1 MTDFEIKQQ
10 SGVDKIGSSIS
21 VDSDFQDFRYFPK
34 YLDNS
39 SADKLLETLLERN
52 QWEREILKIY
62 GKSISAPRL
71 TSWFSDP
78 MVSYRYSGKK
88 RFGKPLTPELF
99 QLRQILNAHLN
110 VHFNFVL
117 ANFYRDGKDYVGW
130 HADDEPDLGSRPLI
144 ASISLGESRRFRV
157 RHNSRKVT
165 ESIDLVHGSLLI
177 MRGQSQSH
185 FKHCLAK
192 TKRLVNSRIN
202 LTFRTIQSI
211 V

>member
-1 MTDFEIKQQ
+1 MAQFEIKQQ
-10 SGVDKIGSSIS
+10 SSANENGSSIS
-21 VDSDFQDFRYFPK
+21 VDSDFQDFSYFPK

-39 SADKLLETLLERN
+39 SSDKLLETLLERN
-52 QWEREILKIY
+52 QWEREIFKIY

-88 RFGKPLTPELF
+88 RFGKPFTPELF
-99 QLRQILNAHLN
+99 QLRQILNARLN

-130 HADDEPDLGSRPLI
+130 HADNEPDLGSRPLI

>member
-1 MTDFEIKQQ
+1 MAQFEIKQQ
-10 SGVDKIGSSIS
+10 SSANENGSSIS
-21 VDSDFQDFRYFPK
+21 VDSDFQDFSYFPK

-39 SADKLLETLLERN
+39 SADKLFETLLERN

-88 RFGKPLTPELF
+88 RIGKPFTPELF
-99 QLRQILNAHLN
+99 QLRQILNARLN

>member
-1 MTDFEIKQQ
+1 MAQFEIKQQ
-10 SGVDKIGSSIS
+10 SSANENGSSIS
-21 VDSDFQDFRYFPK
+21 VDSDFQDFSYFTK

-39 SADKLLETLLERN
+39 SSDKLLETLLERN
-52 QWEREILKIY
+52 QWEREIFKIY

-88 RFGKPLTPELF
+88 RIGKPFTPELF
-99 QLRQILNAHLN
+99 QLRQILNARLN

-165 ESIDLVHGSLLI
+165 ESIDLVH
-177 MRGQSQSH
+177 
-185 FKHCLAK
+185 
-192 TKRLVNSRIN
+192 
-202 LTFRTIQSI
+202 
-211 V
+211 

>member
-1 MTDFEIKQQ
+1 VAQFEIKQQ
-10 SGVDKIGSSIS
+10 SSANENGSSIS
-21 VDSDFQDFRYFPK
+21 VDSDFQDFSYFPK

-39 SADKLLETLLERN
+39 SSDKLLETLLERN
-52 QWEREILKIY
+52 QWEREIFKIY

-88 RFGKPLTPELF
+88 RFGKPFTPELV
-99 QLRQILNAHLN
+99 QLRQILNARLN

>member
-1 MTDFEIKQQ
+1 MAQFEIKQQ
-10 SGVDKIGSSIS
+10 SSANENGSSIS
-21 VDSDFQDFRYFPK
+21 VDSDFQDFSYFPK

-39 SADKLLETLLERN
+39 SSDKLLETLLERN
-52 QWEREILKIY
+52 QWEREIFKIY

-88 RFGKPLTPELF
+88 RIGKSFTPELF

-130 HADDEPDLGSRPLI
+130 HADDEPDLGTRPLI

>member
-1 MTDFEIKQQ
+1 MAQFEIKQQ
-10 SGVDKIGSSIS
+10 SSANENGSSIS

-39 SADKLLETLLERN
+39 SADKLLETLLERT

-88 RFGKPLTPELF
+88 RFGKPFTPELF
-99 QLRQILNAHLN
+99 QLRQILNARLN

>member
-1 MTDFEIKQQ
+1 MAQFEIKQQ
-10 SGVDKIGSSIS
+10 SGANENGSSII
-21 VDSDFQDFRYFPK
+21 VDSDFQDFSYFPK

-39 SADKLLETLLERN
+39 SSDKLLETLLERN
-52 QWEREILKIY
+52 QWEREIFKIY

-88 RFGKPLTPELF
+88 RIGKPFTPELF
-99 QLRQILNAHLN
+99 QLRQILNARLN

-144 ASISLGESRRFRV
+144 ASVSLGESRRFRV

>member
-1 MTDFEIKQQ
+1 MAQFEIKQQ
-10 SGVDKIGSSIS
+10 SSANENGSSIS
-21 VDSDFQDFRYFPK
+21 VDSDFQDFSYFPK

-39 SADKLLETLLERN
+39 SSDKLLETLLERN
-52 QWEREILKIY
+52 QWEREIFKIY

-88 RFGKPLTPELF
+88 RFGKPFTPELF
-99 QLRQILNAHLN
+99 QLRQILNARLN

-144 ASISLGESRRFRV
+144 ASVSLGESRRFRV

>member
-1 MTDFEIKQQ
+1 MTDIEIKQQ

-39 SADKLLETLLERN
+39 SADKLLETLLERT

-88 RFGKPLTPELF
+88 RFGKPFTPELF
-99 QLRQILNAHLN
+99 QLRQILNARLN

>member
-1 MTDFEIKQQ
+1 MAQFEIKQQ
-10 SGVDKIGSSIS
+10 SGVDKFGSSIS
-21 VDSDFQDFRYFPK
+21 VDSDFQDFSYFPK

-39 SADKLLETLLERN
+39 SSDKLLETLLERN
-52 QWEREILKIY
+52 QWEREIFKIY

-88 RFGKPLTPELF
+88 RIGKPFTPELF

>member
-1 MTDFEIKQQ
+1 MAQFEIKQQ
-10 SGVDKIGSSIS
+10 SSANENGSSIS
-21 VDSDFQDFRYFPK
+21 VDSDFQDFSYFPK

-39 SADKLLETLLERN
+39 SSDKLLETLLERN
-52 QWEREILKIY
+52 QWEREIFKIY

-99 QLRQILNAHLN
+99 QLRQILNARLN

-192 TKRLVNSRIN
+192 TKRLVNGRIN

>member
-1 MTDFEIKQQ
+1 MAQFEIKQQ
-10 SGVDKIGSSIS
+10 SGANENGSSIS
-21 VDSDFQDFRYFPK
+21 VDSDFQDFSYFPK

-39 SADKLLETLLERN
+39 SSDKLLETLLERN
-52 QWEREILKIY
+52 QWEREIFKIY

-88 RFGKPLTPELF
+88 RFGKPFTPELV
-99 QLRQILNAHLN
+99 QLRQILNARLN

>member
-10 SGVDKIGSSIS
+10 SGVDKFGSSIS

-39 SADKLLETLLERN
+39 SADKLLETLLERT

-88 RFGKPLTPELF
+88 RFGKPFTPELF
-99 QLRQILNAHLN
+99 QLRQILNARLN

-144 ASISLGESRRFRV
+144 ASVSLGESRRFRV

>member
-1 MTDFEIKQQ
+1 MTDIEIKQQ

-39 SADKLLETLLERN
+39 SADKLLETLLERT

-88 RFGKPLTPELF
+88 RFGKPFTPELF
-99 QLRQILNAHLN
+99 QLRQILNARLN

-144 ASISLGESRRFRV
+144 ASVSLGESRRFRV

-177 MRGQSQSH
+177 MRGKSQSH

>member
-1 MTDFEIKQQ
+1 MAQFEIKQQ
-10 SGVDKIGSSIS
+10 SSANENGSSIS
-21 VDSDFQDFRYFPK
+21 VDSDFQDFSYFPK

-39 SADKLLETLLERN
+39 SSDKLLETLLERN
-52 QWEREILKIY
+52 QWEREIFKIY

-88 RFGKPLTPELF
+88 RFGKPFTPELF
-99 QLRQILNAHLN
+99 QLRQILNARLN

-157 RHNSRKVT
+157 RHNSRKAT

>member
-1 MTDFEIKQQ
+1 MAQFEIKQQ
-10 SGVDKIGSSIS
+10 SSANENGSSIS
-21 VDSDFQDFRYFPK
+21 VDSDFQDFSYFPK

-39 SADKLLETLLERN
+39 SSDKLLETLLERN
-52 QWEREILKIY
+52 QWEREIFKIY

-88 RFGKPLTPELF
+88 RFGKPELF
-99 QLRQILNAHLN
+99 QLRQILNARLN

>member
-1 MTDFEIKQQ
+1 MAQFEIKQQ
-10 SGVDKIGSSIS
+10 SSANENGSSIS
-21 VDSDFQDFRYFPK
+21 VDSDFQDFSYFPK

-39 SADKLLETLLERN
+39 SSDKLLETLLERN
-52 QWEREILKIY
+52 QWEREIFKIY

-99 QLRQILNAHLN
+99 QLRQILNARLN

>member
-1 MTDFEIKQQ
+1 MAQFEIKQQ
-10 SGVDKIGSSIS
+10 SSANENGSSIS
-21 VDSDFQDFRYFPK
+21 VDSDFQDFSYFPK

-39 SADKLLETLLERN
+39 SSDKLLETLLERN

-88 RFGKPLTPELF
+88 RIGKPFTPELF
-99 QLRQILNAHLN
+99 QLRQILNARLN

>member
-1 MTDFEIKQQ
+1 MAQFEIKQQ
-10 SGVDKIGSSIS
+10 SSANENGSSIS

-52 QWEREILKIY
+52 QWEREIFKIY

-88 RFGKPLTPELF
+88 RIGKPFTPELF

>member
-1 MTDFEIKQQ
+1 MAQFEIKQQ

-39 SADKLLETLLERN
+39 SADKLLETLLERT

-88 RFGKPLTPELF
+88 RFGKPFTPELF
-99 QLRQILNAHLN
+99 QLRQILNARLN

>member
-10 SGVDKIGSSIS
+10 SGVDKFGSSIS

-39 SADKLLETLLERN
+39 SADKLLETLLERT

-88 RFGKPLTPELF
+88 RFGKPFTPELF
-99 QLRQILNAHLN
+99 QLRQILNARLN

>member
-1 MTDFEIKQQ
+1 MTDFVIKQQ
-10 SGVDKIGSSIS
+10 SGVDKFGSSIS

-39 SADKLLETLLERN
+39 SADKLLETLLERT

-88 RFGKPLTPELF
+88 RFGKPFTPELF
-99 QLRQILNAHLN
+99 QLRQILNARLN

>member
-1 MTDFEIKQQ
+1 MAQFEIKQQ
-10 SGVDKIGSSIS
+10 SSANENGSSIS
-21 VDSDFQDFRYFPK
+21 VDSDFQDFSYFPK

-39 SADKLLETLLERN
+39 SSDKLLETLLERT

-88 RFGKPLTPELF
+88 RIGKPFTPELF
-99 QLRQILNAHLN
+99 QLRQILNARLN

>member
-1 MTDFEIKQQ
+1 VAQFEIKQQ
-10 SGVDKIGSSIS
+10 SSANENGSSIS
-21 VDSDFQDFRYFPK
+21 VDSDFQDFSYFPK

-39 SADKLLETLLERN
+39 SSDKLLETLLERN
-52 QWEREILKIY
+52 QWEREIFKIY

-88 RFGKPLTPELF
+88 RIGKPFTPELF
-99 QLRQILNAHLN
+99 QLRQILNARLN

>member
-39 SADKLLETLLERN
+39 SADKLLETLLERT

-78 MVSYRYSGKK
+78 MVSYRYSGRK
-88 RFGKPLTPELF
+88 RFGKPFTPELF
-99 QLRQILNAHLN
+99 QLRQILNARLN

-117 ANFYRDGKDYVGW
+117 AN
-130 HADDEPDLGSRPLI
+130 P
-144 ASISLGESRRFRV
+144 SLYF
-157 RHNSRKVT
+157 
-165 ESIDLVHGSLLI
+165 
-177 MRGQSQSH
+177 
-185 FKHCLAK
+185 C
-192 TKRLVNSRIN
+192 
-202 LTFRTIQSI
+202 
-211 V
+211 

>member
-10 SGVDKIGSSIS
+10 SGIDKIGSSIS

-39 SADKLLETLLERN
+39 SADKLLETLLERT

-62 GKSISAPRL
+62 GKSISAP
-71 TSWFSDP
+71 
-78 MVSYRYSGKK
+78 
-88 RFGKPLTPELF
+88 
-99 QLRQILNAHLN
+99 QILNARLN

-144 ASISLGESRRFRV
+144 ASVSLGESRRFRV

-177 MRGQSQSH
+177 MRGKSQSH

>member
-1 MTDFEIKQQ
+1 MAQFEIKQQ
-10 SGVDKIGSSIS
+10 SSANENGSSIS
-21 VDSDFQDFRYFPK
+21 VDSDFQDFSYFPK

-39 SADKLLETLLERN
+39 SSDKLLETLLERN
-52 QWEREILKIY
+52 QWEREIFKIY

-88 RFGKPLTPELF
+88 RFGKPFTPELF
-99 QLRQILNAHLN
+99 QLRQILNARLN

-130 HADDEPDLGSRPLI
+130 HADDEPDLGTRPLI

>member
-1 MTDFEIKQQ
+1 MAQFEIKQK
-10 SGVDKIGSSIS
+10 SGANENGSSIC
-21 VDSDFQDFRYFPK
+21 VDSDFQDFSYFPK

-39 SADKLLETLLERN
+39 SSDKLLETLLERN

-88 RFGKPLTPELF
+88 RFGKPFTPELF
-99 QLRQILNAHLN
+99 QLRQILNARLN

-144 ASISLGESRRFRV
+144 ASVSLGESRRFRV

>member
-1 MTDFEIKQQ
+1 MAQFEIKQQ
-10 SGVDKIGSSIS
+10 SSANENGSSIS
-21 VDSDFQDFRYFPK
+21 VDSDFQDFSYFPK

-39 SADKLLETLLERN
+39 SSDKLLETLLERN
-52 QWEREILKIY
+52 QWEREIFKIY

-88 RFGKPLTPELF
+88 RIGKPFTPELF
-99 QLRQILNAHLN
+99 QLRQILNARLN

>member
-1 MTDFEIKQQ
+1 MAQFEIKQQ
-10 SGVDKIGSSIS
+10 SSANENGSSIS
-21 VDSDFQDFRYFPK
+21 VDSDFQDFSYFPK

-39 SADKLLETLLERN
+39 SSDKLLETLLERN
-52 QWEREILKIY
+52 QWEREIFKIY

-88 RFGKPLTPELF
+88 RFGKPFTPELF
-99 QLRQILNAHLN
+99 QLRQILNARLN

>member
-1 MTDFEIKQQ
+1 M
-10 SGVDKIGSSIS
+10 
-21 VDSDFQDFRYFPK
+21 
-34 YLDNS
+34 
-39 SADKLLETLLERN
+39 
-52 QWEREILKIY
+52 
-62 GKSISAPRL
+62 
-71 TSWFSDP
+71 
-78 MVSYRYSGKK
+78 
-88 RFGKPLTPELF
+88 TPELF
-99 QLRQILNAHLN
+99 QLRQILNARLN

>member
-1 MTDFEIKQQ
+1 
-10 SGVDKIGSSIS
+10 
-21 VDSDFQDFRYFPK
+21 
-34 YLDNS
+34 
-39 SADKLLETLLERN
+39 
-52 QWEREILKIY
+52 
-62 GKSISAPRL
+62 
-71 TSWFSDP
+71 

-88 RFGKPLTPELF
+88 RIGKPFTPELF
-99 QLRQILNAHLN
+99 QLRQILNARLN

-144 ASISLGESRRFRV
+144 ASISLGESSRFRV

>member
-10 SGVDKIGSSIS
+10 SGVDKFGSSIS

-39 SADKLLETLLERN
+39 SADKLLETLLERT

-88 RFGKPLTPELF
+88 RIGKPFTPELF
-99 QLRQILNAHLN
+99 QLRQILNARLN

>member
-1 MTDFEIKQQ
+1 MAQFEIKQQ
-10 SGVDKIGSSIS
+10 SGVDKFGSSIS
-21 VDSDFQDFRYFPK
+21 VDSDFQDFSYFPK

-39 SADKLLETLLERN
+39 SSDKLLETLLERN
-52 QWEREILKIY
+52 QWEREIFKIY

-88 RFGKPLTPELF
+88 RIGKPFTPELF
-99 QLRQILNAHLN
+99 QLRQILNARLN

-144 ASISLGESRRFRV
+144 ASVSLGESRRFRV

>member
-1 MTDFEIKQQ
+1 MTDIEIKQQ

-39 SADKLLETLLERN
+39 SADKLLETLLERT

-88 RFGKPLTPELF
+88 RFGKPFTPELF
-99 QLRQILNAHLN
+99 QLRQILNARLN

-144 ASISLGESRRFRV
+144 ASVSLGESRRFRV

>member
-1 MTDFEIKQQ
+1 MAQFEIKQQ
-10 SGVDKIGSSIS
+10 SSANENGSSIS
-21 VDSDFQDFRYFPK
+21 VDSDFQDFSYFPK

-52 QWEREILKIY
+52 QWEREIFKIY

-88 RFGKPLTPELF
+88 RIGKPFTPELF
-99 QLRQILNAHLN
+99 QLRQILNARLN

>member
-1 MTDFEIKQQ
+1 M
-10 SGVDKIGSSIS
+10 
-21 VDSDFQDFRYFPK
+21 
-34 YLDNS
+34 
-39 SADKLLETLLERN
+39 ADKLLETLLERN
-52 QWEREILKIY
+52 QWEREIFKIY

-88 RFGKPLTPELF
+88 RIGNPFTPELF
-99 QLRQILNAHLN
+99 QLRQILNARLN

>member
-1 MTDFEIKQQ
+1 MAQFEIKQQ
-10 SGVDKIGSSIS
+10 SSANENGSSIS
-21 VDSDFQDFRYFPK
+21 VDSDFQDFSYFPK

-39 SADKLLETLLERN
+39 SADKLFETLLERN
-52 QWEREILKIY
+52 QWEREIFKIY

-88 RFGKPLTPELF
+88 RIGKPFTPELF

>member
-39 SADKLLETLLERN
+39 SADKLLETLLERT

-88 RFGKPLTPELF
+88 RIGKPFTPELF
-99 QLRQILNAHLN
+99 QLRQILNARLN